1 MDELTTWMPDRNPA
15 NFPFE
20 AVHEAFQRTGKQF
33 VPKKLLVLL
42 DQARRDLDGSP
53 DTPAGRRLHSYL
65 DCLLDK
71 YDGRYDYRTYLVLAM
86 LPLPAPLDAA
96 CTPATALCAHDR
108 LTIHLGADLLRFE
121 VAAAAGTTDLL
132 PRRRPDR
139 KTTSKRLRLALRAV
153 KPAARRTG
161 MAAAVNASDLAEA
174 ARQLWTVA
182 NASMLVDERFAVRLS
197 VLPVATVH
205 DEYLFL
211 RVLQL
216 WEIRFALL
224 AVYLRAVADALRG
237 GDSHAATGQL
247 TSAAA
252 SLEEAA
258 PLFSLVATMQADAFR
273 EFRTWTEGASA
284 IQSRSYKLV
293 EALCRRPDRGR
304 LDSPAYRSVPDLRDA
319 VLTGIPSISDAYRQ
333 ACEQGRLAPGSR
345 GQFERA
351 MRRFAA
357 ALVHWR
363 QTHYRLAVRMLGD
376 RPGTGYTQG
385 VPYLRQ
391 VRRLRVFDAGS
402 TPDLADIVNPSDAAS
417 APGGGRVTP

>member
-1 MDELTTWMPDRNPA
+1 MDELTTWMRDRSPA
-15 NFPFE
+15 RFPFE
-20 AVHEAFQRTGKQF
+20 AVHEAFQRAGKHF
-33 VPKKLLVLL
+33 VAKRLLVVL
-42 DQARRDLDGSP
+42 DQARRELGPSP
-53 DTPAGRRLHSYL
+53 DTPAGRRLHGYL

-71 YDGRYDYRTYLVLAM
+71 HDGRYDYRTYLALAM
-86 LPLPAPLDAA
+86 LPLPVPLDAA
-96 CTPATALCAHDR
+96 CTPATALRAHDR
-108 LTIHLGADLLRFE
+108 LSVNLLADLLRFE

-161 MAAAVNASDLAEA
+161 MATSVNASDLTEA

-197 VLPVATVH
+197 MLPVATVH

-216 WEIRFALL
+216 WENRFALL
-224 AVYLRAVADALRG
+224 ATHLRAVADAWRG
-237 GDSHAATGQL
+237 GDPHAAAGQL

-258 PLFSLVATMQADAFR
+258 PLFSLLATMQVDAFR

-293 EALCRRPDRGR
+293 EALCRRPDPDR

-319 VLTGIPSISDAYRQ
+319 VLTGIPSISDVYRQ
-333 ACEQGRLAPGSR
+333 ACEQGRLDPRSR

-363 QTHYRLAVRMLGD
+363 QTHHRLAVRMLGD
-376 RPGTGYTQG
+376 RPGTGYTEG

-391 VRRLRVFDAGS
+391 VRRIRVFDSGS
-402 TPDLADIVNPSDAAS
+402 APNLADIVNQPGAAS
-417 APGGGRVTP
+417 HLPAVR